1 MGLDIT
7 CLNPFMNQVYFYP
20 QAVILKNFGN
30 MTRLNPFM
38 NQVYFYVAA
47 EHIVS
52 GNGKI
57 RS

>member
-1 MGLDIT
+1 
-7 CLNPFMNQVYFYP
+7 MNQVYFYP